1 MELASWYHLMRGW
14 ASTRGCGGGH
24 TLIQV
29 KAATRYL
36 RYHTAVDP

>member
-1 MELASWYHLMRGW
+1 MELVSWYHLTRGW
-14 ASTRGCGGGH
+14 ASTRGCGGD